1 MGNYR
6 SRRVEP
12 NEVTVV
18 CYEDHI
24 NCDWFC
30 TGFLHFCTKDIQ
42 FNSYTA
48 CNHQGLINLVAG
60 GSTGSGS
67 ANVKTKFSNINQEL
81 KRSNTA
87 RCTKKPIC
95 WTIPFWILFAAVLGV
110 ALYFRNVHELQCKA
124 GKVCLGGNSTHAQNI
139 QCPSTSDR
147 VVGCCYAFCDG
158 CNPVSTINDK
168 IRFNRPF
175 KPECNCREVEEFD
188 ETRKVCG
195 KIKLYGN
202 FKHLPGDYASPLVTN
217 MLFGL
222 CASTFI
228 ILTSVTAIWGRHK
241 SKIINGVLNNCLKDW
256 ILLGIA
262 IEYHAGR
269 HYDDTEEYV
278 PGHLILRLPSAQVVP
293 IPPMYPLTESNQT
306 TNGFL
311 YN

>member
-42 FNSYTA
+42 FDSFTA
-48 CNHQGLINLVAG
+48 CNHQGLIDLVSG
-60 GSTGSGS
+60 ESRGSGS
-67 ANVKTKFSNINQEL
+67 EKAKTMFSNINQEL
-81 KRSNTA
+81 KRSNSA
-87 RCTKKPIC
+87 SCIKKPIC

-110 ALYFRNVHELQCKA
+110 ALFFCNAHKIQCTA
-124 GKVCLGGNSTHAQNI
+124 GKVCSGGRNSTHAQSL
-139 QCPSTSDR
+139 QCTSTS
-147 VVGCCYAFCDG
+147 
-158 CNPVSTINDK
+158 
-168 IRFNRPF
+168 
-175 KPECNCREVEEFD
+175 NC
-188 ETRKVCG
+188 
-195 KIKLYGN
+195 IK
-202 FKHLPGDYASPLVTN
+202 HQYASPLVTN
-217 MLFGL
+217 ILFGL
-222 CASTFI
+222 SALMFI
-228 ILTSVTAIWGRHK
+228 ILTSVMAMSGRYK
-241 SKIINGVLNNCLKDW
+241 SNMVNGVLNNCLKDW
-256 ILLGIA
+256 RFLGIA

-293 IPPMYPLTESNQT
+293 IPPMYPLTESNRI